1 MSGTGGMATTTATER
16 NAIAQLQRGDIR
28 GLEVLVDIYYTQALR
43 AAYLVTHDRALAE
56 NLVQSSFI
64 RAYER
69 MEQYDAS
76 RPFGPWFLRSVVNSS
91 ANAVNRRARS
101 VPLRPALSNEGSDD
115 GEVDL
120 PDRSLSPAE
129 LIERAETDAEL
140 WAALESL
147 PPPQRAATVLH
158 YFLDMPHADIAA
170 QLGVAPATV
179 RWRLHA
185 ARKRLRSLLG
195 DRAVEETRYL

>member
-1 MSGTGGMATTTATER
+1 MGGTGGMATTTATER
-16 NAIAQLQRGDIR
+16 NAIAQLQRGEIR
-28 GLEVLVDIYYTQALR
+28 GLEVLVGIYYTPALR
-43 AAYLVTHDRALAE
+43 AAYLVTHDRPLAE
-56 NLVQSSFI
+56 DVVQSAFI

-69 MEQYDAS
+69 IGQYDAT
-76 RPFGPWFLRSVVNSS
+76 RPFGPWFLRGVVNSA
-91 ANAVNRRARS
+91 ANAVTRRARS
-101 VPLRPALSNEGSDD
+101 VPLGPARSTEDD
-115 GEVDL
+115 GQVDP

-158 YFLDMPHADIAA
+158 YFLEMPDADIAA
-170 QLGVAPATV
+170 QLGVPPATV

-185 ARKRLRSLLG
+185 ARKRLRHLLG